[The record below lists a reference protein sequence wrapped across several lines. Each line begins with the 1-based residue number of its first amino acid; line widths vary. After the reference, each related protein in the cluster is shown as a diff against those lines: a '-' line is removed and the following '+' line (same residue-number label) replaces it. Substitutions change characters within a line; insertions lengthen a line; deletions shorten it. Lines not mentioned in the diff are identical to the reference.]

1 MAEKLL
7 VADSFRVR
15 ATEAQP
21 ALVRGW
27 DRHRARFCSAVK
39 ETVGQ
44 LSRTG
49 TVAADD
55 AAQFSPERIERFLTE
70 STAAISGY
78 GEGMPRLELLL
89 TTAESVSSHSEAAPG
104 EAAQDRAAP
113 GETTAPGKTARA
125 KLSLNCNLR
134 PLPPLQKTQAIV
146 ATRALTA
153 DEYRGDP
160 HTKGPNIALFKEL
173 TEEAG
178 GEVLLLTGEGDV
190 LETTTAAVLWWSGET
205 LCRVD
210 NSRRV
215 PSVTEQ
221 LVTECVSELGYQTA
235 RATVT
240 PAALAAH
247 EVWVVNALH
256 GIRPVTQLGGVAAVP
271 FKEARLERIRQA
283 LDTTWQPL

>member
-15 ATEAQP
+15 ATATQP
-21 ALVRGW
+21 TLVRGW
-27 DRHRARFCSAVK
+27 DRHRARFSEAVK
-39 ETVGQ
+39 ETVNR
-44 LSRTG
+44 LTRAG
-49 TVAADD
+49 TISADD
-55 AAQFSPERIERFLTE
+55 TAQFSPERIEQFLTE
-70 STAAISGY
+70 SAAAISGY

-89 TTAESVSSHSEAAPG
+89 TSAESESSHGKAVPV
-104 EAAQDRAAP
+104 
-113 GETTAPGKTARA
+113 KTAASGKAALA

-134 PLPPLQKTQAIV
+134 PLPPLQNTQAIV

-160 HTKGPNIALFKEL
+160 HTKGPNITLFKEL

-205 LCRVD
+205 LCQVR

-221 LVTECVSELGYQTA
+221 IVAECVGQLGYKTA

-256 GIRPVTQLGGVAAVP
+256 GIRPVTQLGGAVTVP
-271 FKEARLERIRQA
+271 VKEARLERIRQA
-283 LDTTWQPL
+283 LETTWQPL